1 MNASLAAAVL
11 AGLGASLFVAPRPRM
26 VVPAATETVPTS
38 TDGGRSGALR
48 LLVAGAAGAA
58 AWVFLGGAVG
68 AVLALPA
75 AVACWRVL
83 SRAEPAVVRRRREQ
97 ATRDLPHL
105 IGLLGAGLRSGAPPE
120 AALAG
125 ACAALPGPAAEA
137 LLPARARLLLG
148 VDPVRVWHDLGDDP
162 TLRPLGRALARGH
175 ETGASVVETVEAL
188 AQSLADEA
196 RAGVEDRAR
205 AVGVRA
211 ALPLGL
217 CLLPAFLLLGIVP
230 LVAGLVGQLA
240 WG

>member
-1 MNASLAAAVL
+1 MSTSLVAVLL
-11 AGLGASLFVAPRPRM
+11 AGLGASMLVAPTPR
-26 VVPAATETVPTS
+26 VPPAAIAA
-38 TDGGRSGALR
+38 SGAPTGTGARARGLR
-48 LLVAGAAGAA
+48 LLVAGSAGAA
-58 AWVFLGGAVG
+58 VWVFLGGAVG

-75 AVACWRVL
+75 TIACWRVL
-83 SRAEPAVVRRRREQ
+83 SRAEPAGVRRRREQ
-97 ATRDLPHL
+97 AARDLPHL

-125 ACAALPGPAAEA
+125 ACAALPGPAADS

-175 ETGASVVETVEAL
+175 ETGASVVETVEHLAQAL
-188 AQSLADEA
+188 AAEA